1 VILLALDT
9 CDSQGS
15 LAVLRDEEVLTVI
28 AHEGTEDY
36 SSWVLPTAEAGLRA
50 SGLELMEVDVFA
62 VASGPGSFTGVRIGL
77 TTAKAWSEALGKK
90 IASVSRLEAMAAQ
103 TAEGS
108 QYVAAF
114 ADARRDQVFGGLYRR
129 EGAGLRLV
137 EHEMVAAPTEF
148 VDWVNERSVNQSVS
162 WISADPDKVTALE
175 AWQKLANEGHRIEAS
190 SSVLAPMIGKI
201 GLQRAREGRLVAA
214 LALDAEY
221 IRRPDAETFWKGA
234 TGRGR

>member
-15 LAVLRDEEVLTVI
+15 LAVLRDEVVLTVI
-28 AHEGTEDY
+28 AHEGTEEY
-36 SSWVLPTAEAGLRA
+36 SSWVLPTAEAVLRA

-77 TTAKAWSEALGKK
+77 TTVKAWSEAFGKG

-103 TAEGS
+103 AAEGS

-129 EGAGLRLV
+129 EGARLRLV

-148 VDWVNERSVNQSVS
+148 ADWVNERSANRSVS

-175 AWQKLANEGHRIEAS
+175 AWQKLANEGHRIELS

-201 GLQRAREGRLVAA
+201 GLQRAREGRLVDA

-221 IRRPDAETFWKGA
+221 IRRPDAESFWKGA
-234 TGRGR
+234 TGRGC